1 MERTWTV
8 VQFIDEETV
17 EAVPTTWI
25 INNKCYWPPFQMEKI
40 IAAIKKHAEPN
51 TCWPSYD
58 ITIFRNSSYDNY
70 QTAREKAKKAEF
82 TSELTSDTD
91 NNKISKRKVIRK
103 KFSSSSDSLAE
114 DTVLR
119 TPPVMQESSQS
130 TSRVLESNKS
140 RLKSTN
146 LLSSENT
153 DKQTKHLS
161 HKFLDNNYTSRDYEP
176 NVQSNE
182 TDIDNNNDDLR
193 AMKNELLQ
201 QNHQQPNA
209 NQRNSIFSSFDLPF
223 NSVKDI
229 EQL

>member
-1 MERTWTV
+1 MEKTWTV

-40 IAAIKKHAEPN
+40 VAAIKKHAEPN

-58 ITIFRNSSYDNY
+58 ITTFRNSSYDNY
-70 QTAREKAKKAEF
+70 RIAREKAKKAEF
-82 TSELTSDTD
+82 TSELASDTD
-91 NNKISKRKVIRK
+91 NNKIPKRKVIQK

-119 TPPVMQESSQS
+119 TPPVMQVVHRYFKEIIRQQS
-130 TSRVLESNKS
+130 Y
-140 RLKSTN
+140 LKTQ
-146 LLSSENT
+146 LWQIT
-153 DKQTKHLS
+153 
-161 HKFLDNNYTSRDYEP
+161 
-176 NVQSNE
+176 
-182 TDIDNNNDDLR
+182 DDLR

-209 NQRNSIFSSFDLPF
+209 NRREQSIFSSFDLPF

-229 EQL
+229 EQLLEQFLKQPNNFETSVIILYNY